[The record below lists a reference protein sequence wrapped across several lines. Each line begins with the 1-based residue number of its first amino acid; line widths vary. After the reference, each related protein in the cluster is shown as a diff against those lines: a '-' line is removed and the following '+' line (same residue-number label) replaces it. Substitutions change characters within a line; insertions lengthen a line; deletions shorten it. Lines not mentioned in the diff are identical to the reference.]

1 MPSITLDADRRVAAD
16 TGRVR
21 TAAVDVLR
29 RLGFRVT
36 SEMATVVE
44 AQRGSAV
51 RSAMLMPDQVPV
63 GVKLQFAVEPGGSSL
78 ALHLTDRSVS
88 AVVLGVQG
96 PYQAA
101 FQALLLALDQAL
113 AGLDPQAAAA
123 GFPEPRWWVRGRN
136 VEALE
141 RGHAVGQRFVG
152 GAAARISEV
161 LSGGPRSTGPSGW
174 SGYDRLVLSSS
185 AGSVTMDMGTAR
197 TLLAIPV
204 MIGSKPGSLPPALA
218 AKVEQ
223 FAALVESML
232 NAGGRGTLLVQVPEE
247 QVKTFEFLHQQLGI
261 RSQLPVRT
269 LCVCRDCR
277 HPKVVNL
284 DLQRLREKNRNLKML
299 ASVVGMSGH
308 GEPNAF
314 MVFGTVFRQAKLD
327 PDFICGRCESTEADE
342 QPVTFCPGCGDL
354 RKEPVL
360 TTCSKCK
367 HDFRVL
373 VKGVPIWETPTMSP
387 VAPPAPLLPSPAPKQ
402 LASPLPRLPLPL
414 PSAQPQPGPQQQ
426 PQPQPYP
433 QPQHR
438 PQPRPSL
445 PQALQRGPRKTCAIC
460 GQNFATLW
468 WVQVA
473 DGASRRTMA
482 VCATTPR
489 CSPPSA
495 VPPVRY

>member
-1 MPSITLDADRRVAAD
+1 MPSITLDAERRVAAD
-16 TGRVR
+16 AGRVR

-63 GVKLQFAVEPGGSSL
+63 GARLQFTPEPGGSSC

-101 FQALLLALDQAL
+101 FQALLQALDQAL
-113 AGLDPQAAAA
+113 AQLDPAAAKV
-123 GFPEPRWWVRGRN
+123 GFAEPRWWVRGPN

-141 RGHAVGQRFVG
+141 RGHAVGQRLVG
-152 GAAARISEV
+152 GMSARISER
-161 LSGGPRSTGPSGW
+161 LSGGPRSTGPTGW
-174 SGYDRLVLSSS
+174 SGYDRLVVSCS
-185 AGSVTMDMGTAR
+185 AGAVTMEMSTAR

-204 MIGSKPGSLPPALA
+204 MISSRPGALPPPLA

-223 FAALVESML
+223 LAALIEQRL
-232 NAGGRGTLLVQVPEE
+232 NSGGRGTLAVELPED
-247 QVKTFEFLHQQLGI
+247 QRKTFEFLHQQLGI

-299 ASVVGMSGH
+299 ASVVSMSAGR
-308 GEPNAF
+308 GEPNPF

-360 TTCSKCK
+360 VTCGKCS

-373 VKGVPIWETPTMSP
+373 VKGAPIWEKAAPAPPKLLPPGVPP
-387 VAPPAPLLPSPAPKQ
+387 VALPPVPQAAPPQLLPPVPYAAAPQLLPPAPLPA
-402 LASPLPRLPLPL
+402 R
-414 PSAQPQPGPQQQ
+414 QPPPA
-426 PQPQPYP
+426 
-433 QPQHR
+433 R
-438 PQPRPSL
+438 QPR
-445 PQALQRGPRKTCAIC
+445 KVCAIC
-460 GQNFATLW
+460 GNAYPTLW

-473 DGASRRTMA
+473 EGASRRTLA
-482 VCATTPR
+482 VCATSPR
-489 CSPPSA
+489 CSPPSLL
-495 VPPVRY
+495 PPVRTLP

>member
-1 MPSITLDADRRVAAD
+1 VPSITLDAERRVSAD
-16 TGRVR
+16 IGRVR

-51 RSAMLMPDQVPV
+51 RSAMLMPDQVPI
-63 GVKLQFAVEPGGSSL
+63 GARLQFAAEPGGGSSC
-78 ALHLTDRSVS
+78 ALHLADRSVS

-113 AGLDPQAAAA
+113 AVVDPKAAEL
-123 GFPEPRWWVRGRN
+123 GFPEPRWWARGRN
-136 VEALE
+136 IESLE
-141 RGHAVGQRFVG
+141 RGHAVGQRLIG
-152 GAAARISEV
+152 GVSARISER

-174 SGYDRLVLSSS
+174 SGYDGLHFVSSS
-185 AGSVTMDMGTAR
+185 GTVTMDMPTAR

-204 MIGSKPGSLPPALA
+204 MISSTPGALPPALA
-218 AKVEQ
+218 ARVEQ
-223 FAALVESML
+223 LAALVESRL
-232 NAGGRGTLLVQVPEE
+232 NSGGRGTLLVEIPED
-247 QVKTFEFLHQQLGI
+247 QRKTFEFLHQQLGI

-299 ASVVGMSGH
+299 ASVVSMSAGAH
-308 GEPNAF
+308 GEPNPF
-314 MVFGTVFRQAKLD
+314 TVFGTVFRQAKLD

-360 TTCSKCK
+360 VACSKCA
-367 HDFRVL
+367 HDFRGL
-373 VKGVPIWETPTMSP
+373 VKGVEIWKRTPPP
-387 VAPPAPLLPSPAPKQ
+387 VLSQPPVQPQPPVQQPQRVLPPVPMVKELPPPVPHPRQLPAVPAPPAP
-402 LASPLPRLPLPL
+402 
-414 PSAQPQPGPQQQ
+414 
-426 PQPQPYP
+426 
-433 QPQHR
+433 
-438 PQPRPSL
+438 
-445 PQALQRGPRKTCAIC
+445 RKVCAIC
-460 GQNFATLW
+460 GQVYPGLW

-473 DGASRRTMA
+473 DGGVRRTLA
-482 VCATTPR
+482 VCATSPR
-489 CSPPSA
+489 CSPPSL
-495 VPPVRY
+495 VPPVRSLP

>member
-16 TGRVR
+16 VGRVR

-63 GVKLQFAVEPGGSSL
+63 GAQLRFGSEPGGSSL
-78 ALHLTDRSVS
+78 AVHLADRSVS

-101 FQALLLALDQAL
+101 FQALLFELDQAL
-113 AGLDPQAAAA
+113 TGLDPQAAAA
-123 GFPEPRWWVRGRN
+123 GFAEPRWWVRGRN

-141 RGHAVGQRFVG
+141 RGYAVGQRLVG
-152 GAAARISEV
+152 GAGARISER
-161 LSGGPRSTGPSGW
+161 LSGGPRSVGPSGW
-174 SGYDRLVLSSS
+174 SGYDRLVFSSS
-185 AGSVTMDMGTAR
+185 AGTVSMDMATAR
-197 TLLAIPV
+197 ALLAIPV
-204 MIGSKPGSLPPALA
+204 MIGSRPGSLPPPLA
-218 AKVEQ
+218 ARVEQ
-223 FAALVESML
+223 LAGMVEGML
-232 NAGGRGTLLVQVPEE
+232 NVGGRGALLVQVPEE
-247 QVKTFEFLHQQLGI
+247 QRQTFEFLHQQLGI

-314 MVFGTVFRQAKLD
+314 TVFGTVFRQAKLD
-327 PDFICGRCESTEADE
+327 PDYICGRCESTEADE
-342 QPVTFCPGCGDL
+342 QPVTFCPECGDL

-360 TTCSKCK
+360 LACSKCK
-367 HDFRVL
+367 HDFRGL
-373 VKGVPIWETPTMSP
+373 VKGVPIWKTAGD
-387 VAPPAPLLPSPAPKQ
+387 APPAAGPWGVPATTPPVAFPPAARSVLPSLGQRLGLPQ
-402 LASPLPRLPLPL
+402 FASPPPVASAPVPPAAKPVPPRGAGL
-414 PSAQPQPGPQQQ
+414 
-426 PQPQPYP
+426 
-433 QPQHR
+433 
-438 PQPRPSL
+438 
-445 PQALQRGPRKTCAIC
+445 TCAIC
-460 GQNFATLW
+460 GRTYPTLW
-468 WVQVA
+468 WVRVA
-473 DGASRRTMA
+473 EGASVRTMA
-482 VCATTPR
+482 VCATTPG
-489 CSPPSA
+489 CSPPSV
-495 VPPVRY
+495 VPPVRAQP